1 MHGVFFAILSSVRVK
16 TTTFSF
22 SFNGNPYIGIVSSLT
37 YYFRNSGVL
46 IVQLYDVKPVIKKT
60 VFTYVP
66 TSLLLNINYPDIEIR
81 GREIIFDFNN
91 GEQPTSFGTIF
102 SFRT

>member
-1 MHGVFFAILSSVRVK
+1 MHEVFFAILSSVRGK

-22 SFNGNPYIGIVSSLT
+22 IFKGNPYTGIVSSLT

-46 IVQLYDVKPVIKKT
+46 IIQLYDVKPVIEKT

-66 TSLLLNINYPDIEIR
+66 TSLSLNIHYPGIEIR

-91 GEQPTSFGTIF
+91 GDQPTFFGTIF